1 VDFSFFLLFLL
12 IYHKVLINK
21 GGIIMSIGIVDEP
34 DYKKMYDEFKEY
46 LISIN
51 NDYHEEPFD
60 NLDCILTTE
69 EGFLVEYVSM
79 NNIKNF
85 SPILFVRGINNTIPI
100 SFNHLLR
107 LLSEHKLIY
116 DNHSFKK

>member
-1 VDFSFFLLFLL
+1 
-12 IYHKVLINK
+12 
-21 GGIIMSIGIVDEP
+21 MSIGIVDEP